1 MSEQLVSIVVRTR
14 NEERW
19 IDKCLEAIASQ
30 EYVNHEVIIVDNEST
45 DATLKKVQAFDVTVL
60 SISEFRPG
68 EALNDGIRASRGD
81 IIVCLSAH
89 CIPTSPQWLSH
100 LVAPLRDQRV
110 AGVYGRQ
117 EPLPF
122 SDPHDKRDLLTVFGL
137 DTKIQ
142 ERDPFFHNANSALRR
157 STWEQFPFDEHVK
170 NLEDRVWGQAV
181 INAGM
186 TIVYEPSASVYHW
199 HGIHQGLDV
208 KRAQGVVRVMEQIHG
223 ESTLPDFLATNR
235 QHNIV
240 VIPVREQPEFPL
252 QHELLTVTVRTALQ
266 LKDVAKVV
274 VSTESEALA
283 DTARRAGGEAPFI
296 RPSHLA
302 DKAVD
307 VVDVVRH
314 AMDEVEKSSTVV
326 DAVILLE
333 IAYPLRRISHIS
345 DMLDRLYSEGLEV
358 VVAGRR
364 ERRGLWADDQG
375 VVVQVGEGFKP
386 RELKTSSAYIGLLG
400 YGTVIRSAALRGREP
415 FGSRVGVFEVS
426 DEITSLEFRSNVN
439 LELGRRLLDEVD
451 LGSK

>member
-1 MSEQLVSIVVRTR
+1 
-14 NEERW
+14 
-19 IDKCLEAIASQ
+19 
-30 EYVNHEVIIVDNEST
+30 
-45 DATLKKVQAFDVTVL
+45 
-60 SISEFRPG
+60 
-68 EALNDGIRASRGD
+68 
-81 IIVCLSAH
+81 
-89 CIPTSPQWLSH
+89 
-100 LVAPLRDQRV
+100 
-110 AGVYGRQ
+110 
-117 EPLPF
+117 
-122 SDPHDKRDLLTVFGL
+122 
-137 DTKIQ
+137 
-142 ERDPFFHNANSALRR
+142 
-157 STWEQFPFDEHVK
+157 
-170 NLEDRVWGQAV
+170 
-181 INAGM
+181 
-186 TIVYEPSASVYHW
+186 
-199 HGIHQGLDV
+199 
-208 KRAQGVVRVMEQIHG
+208 MEQIHG

-274 VSTESEALA
+274 VSTDSEALA

-451 LGSK
+451 RGSK